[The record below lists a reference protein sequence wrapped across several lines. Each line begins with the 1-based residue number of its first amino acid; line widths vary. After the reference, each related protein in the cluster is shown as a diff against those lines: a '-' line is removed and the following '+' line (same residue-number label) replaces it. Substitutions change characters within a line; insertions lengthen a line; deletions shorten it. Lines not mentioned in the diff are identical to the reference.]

1 MLTSLYKEQTA
12 QKPTLLH
19 DTYFNDLRRKE
30 YSRLCNQQHT
40 YLDYTGGNLYAQ
52 SQIDKHHSLLLNHV
66 LGNPHSGNPSSLLAT
81 QLVQEARDKVL
92 AFFNASDD
100 YHCIFTQN
108 ASGALKIIGECYSHS
123 KDSHLLMIADNHNS
137 VHGMRE
143 YCSKQGGSYSY
154 APLNYEDLTISSQ
167 HLKDNLQ
174 QYVEKKN
181 KLFTYPAQSNVSGI
195 KHDLEWINTAQEN
208 GWDVCLDAAA
218 YVPSSHLNLKEYQ
231 PEFVTVSFYKIFG
244 YPTGIGC
251 LLVKKCAFHKLD
263 KKWFAGGTVQYASV
277 SNPFY
282 FLADD
287 YERFENGTINY
298 LDIPAVTIGL
308 DYILDI
314 GMQRI
319 NERVTSMTKYLYQS
333 LKNIY
338 YKDGSRF
345 IHLFGP
351 SCRETTGGTIIMNFF
366 KPDGALISVYDVE
379 EKANAMNI
387 SLRSGCFCN
396 PGIDE
401 LNNHITND
409 GIENEFYTVDDS
421 NRNNLVKKLKNMR
434 GATRVSVGIAT
445 IQKDL
450 EHYIQFVKSVRDEF
464 DCN

>member
-1 MLTSLYKEQTA
+1 MLSSLYKKQTA

-30 YSRLCNQQHT
+30 YSRLCQQQHT
-40 YLDYTGGNLYAQ
+40 YLDFTGGNLYAQ
-52 SQIDKHHSLLLNHV
+52 SQLDEHQSLLRNNV

-81 QLVQEARDKVL
+81 QLVQEARDEVL
-92 AFFNASDD
+92 TFFNASED
-100 YHCIFTQN
+100 YQCVFTQN
-108 ASGALKIIGECYSHS
+108 ASGALKIVGECYPHN
-123 KDSHLLMIADNHNS
+123 KDSHLLMLADNHNS

-154 APLNYEDLTISSQ
+154 APLNYEDLMISDQDLEES
-167 HLKDNLQ
+167 LQ
-174 QYVEKKN
+174 QHAYKKN
-181 KLFTYPAQSNVSGI
+181 KLFTYPAQSNVSGV
-195 KHDLEWINTAQEN
+195 KHDLEWINKAQSN

-218 YVPSSHLNLKEYQ
+218 YVPSSPLDLKKYQ
-231 PEFVTVSFYKIFG
+231 PEFVAVSFYKIFG
-244 YPTGIGC
+244 YPTGLGC
-251 LLVKKCAFHKLD
+251 LLIKKSAFHKLE

-287 YERFENGTINY
+287 YERFENGTISY

-308 DYILDI
+308 NYISKI

-319 NERVTSMTKYLYQS
+319 NERITSMTKYLYQS
-333 LKNIY
+333 LKDIRYN
-338 YKDGSRF
+338 DGSRF

-366 KPDGALISVYDVE
+366 NPDGALISVYDVE
-379 EKANAMNI
+379 EKANLMNI

-409 GIENEFYTVDDS
+409 GIENEFYTSDNS
-421 NRNNLVKKLKNMR
+421 NRKDLVRKLKNMR

-445 IQKDL
+445 TQKDL
-450 EHYIQFVKSVRDEF
+450 DYYVEFVKSVRAEF
-464 DCN
+464 S

>member
-1 MLTSLYKEQTA
+1 MLSSLYNKQTA
-12 QKPTLLH
+12 LKPTLLH
-19 DTYFNDLRRKE
+19 DTFFNDLRRKE

-40 YLDYTGGNLYAQ
+40 YLDFTGGNLYAQ
-52 SQIDKHHSLLLNHV
+52 SQIDEHQSLLRNNV

-92 AFFNASDD
+92 TFFNASED
-100 YHCIFTQN
+100 YHCVFTQN
-108 ASGALKIIGECYSHS
+108 ASGALKIVGECYPHS

-154 APLNYEDLTISSQ
+154 APLNYEDLTISDSDLEESLHQ
-167 HLKDNLQ
+167 LSD
-174 QYVEKKN
+174 KKR
-181 KLFTYPAQSNVSGI
+181 KLFTYPAQSNVSGV
-195 KHDLEWINTAQEN
+195 KHDLEWINKAQEN

-218 YVPSSHLNLKEYQ
+218 YVPSSSLDLKKYQ
-231 PEFVTVSFYKIFG
+231 PEFVAVSFYKIFG
-244 YPTGIGC
+244 YPTGLGC
-251 LLVKKCAFHKLD
+251 LLIKKCAFHKLE

-287 YERFENGTINY
+287 FERFENGTINY

-308 DYILDI
+308 NYINKI

-319 NERVTSMTKYLYQS
+319 NERITSMTKYLYQA
-333 LKNIY
+333 LRDIQY
-338 YKDGSRF
+338 LDGSKF

-366 KPDGALISVYDVE
+366 DQNGELISVYDVE
-379 EKANAMNI
+379 EKANLMNI

-409 GIENEFYTVDDS
+409 GIENEFYTSNDS
-421 NRNNLVKKLKNMR
+421 NRKDLVRKLKNMR

-445 IQKDL
+445 TQKDL
-450 EHYIQFVKSVRDEF
+450 DYYVEFVKSVRAEF
-464 DCN
+464 S